1 MKTPTPSNVRL
12 QNAQGFTLIEVA
24 IAVGILAVALV
35 ALLGLMPGGM
45 TNFRKAMDTS
55 VTAQIAQRI
64 MHDLEQGEFNQ
75 VIDLANLPPDPK
87 GKSYCEANYSFR
99 WPRVNPAQDEPRLR
113 YFDDQGAEIIPKGKD
128 TFTTLQK
135 VSLVYYVNIRILP
148 RAVVPMKNDFGSVVA
163 QATVQVARNP
173 SGRDIPIVTTTPA
186 DGNTPNRNLFKATSG
201 VQMYTYYALI
211 GNNQG
216 K

>member
-1 MKTPTPSNVRL
+1 MTRPPLTPR
-12 QNAQGFTLIEVA
+12 QGNAAGFSLIEVA

-64 MHDLEQGEFNQ
+64 MHDLEQAEFNE
-75 VIDLANLPPDPK
+75 VIDLANLPPDPT
-87 GKSYCEANYSFR
+87 GKSYCVANYSFR
-99 WPRVNPAQDEPRLR
+99 APSISAPALR
-113 YFDDQGAEIIPKGKD
+113 YFDEQGAELVPSNGK
-128 TFTTLQK
+128 TLSAAQK

-148 RAVVPMKNDFGSVVA
+148 RAAIPTKNDFGSAVA

-173 SGRDIPIVTTTPA
+173 GDRDIPIVSAAPTDA
-186 DGNTPNRNLFKATSG
+186 NTPDRNLFQKTTG
-201 VQMYTYYALI
+201 VQIYTYYALI